1 MNVLAFVEQIID
13 KIFLMQHS
21 IHKLSNLPA
30 YEIILGARWVPWFLE
45 KICSLNGA
53 REVSCEDAISVTA
66 TIMDTFRNHTAQF
79 SDFINAISADSVK
92 FPGSKYIINKILCRL
107 YGP

>member
-1 MNVLAFVEQIID
+1 MLLPMFC
-13 KIFLMQHS
+13 
-21 IHKLSNLPA
+21 NLPA
-30 YEIILGARWVPWFLE
+30 PGRVVA
-45 KICSLNGA
+45 GD
-53 REVSCEDAISVTA
+53 VSCQDAISVTA
-66 TIMDTFRNHTAQF
+66 TIMDTIRNYTPQF